1 MEEEK
6 QVSEEQNVQVK
17 QNTGANGDRDAADNS
32 KDSNW
37 FKARETMAEQSQ
49 TIKALQSQLEQLKQ
63 SSQQPKQESFN
74 NVDDDEL
81 ITVKD
86 LKKALNEKDQTYS
99 QKLAE
104 LQARAKYPDFEKIV
118 SKYGKKLPE
127 AVRSAI
133 LNSSDPYTSAYEACI
148 NSSEYY
154 KDQVSDSKSE
164 YTQKIKSNLNKPGS
178 ASAAGGTGAVSQNS
192 MYQNMSL
199 AEIRALANKR
209 ASGG

>member
-1 MEEEK
+1 MTEENNA
-6 QVSEEQNVQVK
+6 QEEVQE
-17 QNTGANGDRDAADNS
+17 QNTGASDQVAADNS
-32 KDSNW
+32 KDTNW
-37 FKARETMAEQSQ
+37 SKAREAMAEQSQ

-86 LKKALNEKDQTYS
+86 LKKALSEKDQTYS
-99 QKLAE
+99 QQLAE
-104 LQARAKYPDFEKIV
+104 LKARAKYPDFEKVV

-133 LNSSDPYTSAYEACI
+133 LKSSDPYTSAYEACI

-199 AEIRALANKR
+199 SEIRALANKR